1 MQIKINKLSTFYRT
15 ITYGMQKPGT
25 RIFLPPRSKK
35 RQLLDQIGCISQI
48 RKHLEPALPEVEAN
62 KFCSINPRFRQSFV
76 FIILISDLCTVEEDN
91 SIQLPLWKSRGDR
104 ILGCGDVSFGSKCN
118 QVTEFQTPVLAR
130 TSHAKVVFIRVVW
143 LSYKFT
149 VFVNRYCRCLLRT

>member
-25 RIFLPPRSKK
+25 RIFANIFLPPRSKK

-62 KFCSINPRFRQSFV
+62 KFCPINPRFRQSFV

-130 TSHAKVVFIRVVW
+130 TSHAKVVFIRVV
-143 LSYKFT
+143 
-149 VFVNRYCRCLLRT
+149 